1 MSVLEGQW
9 IDVFRAGQY
18 GEKGTYSPADLDAI
32 VTNYDPARHEAPVVV
47 GHPETDA
54 PAFGWVA
61 AVRRVGD
68 MLQAK
73 LRQIAPQF
81 EALLREGRFKKRSV
95 GFYRTASG
103 LALRHLGFLGAIAP
117 EVKGLTDLQLCEF
130 SDSGTLTTVEFQG
143 VRLEVLSNFRVN
155 AAAGVRR
162 VGSWNFNE
170 PAGEGLAVEG
180 REIDQRICVVVIESK
195 IRRMKPLTYTE
206 AYDIVR
212 EEIANVAGEGRETD
226 QRIRAVVIESK
237 KAREKPLTYA
247 EARDIVREEMPNA
260 VRGTP

>member
-9 IDVFRAGQY
+9 IDLFRAGEY
-18 GEKGTYSPADLDAI
+18 SDKGRYTPADLDAM
-32 VTNYDPARHEAPVVV
+32 VANYDPAHHEAPVVV

-61 AVRRVGD
+61 GLRRVGD

-81 EALLREGRFKKRSV
+81 EALVREGRFKKRSV
-95 GFYRTASG
+95 AFYRTARG
-103 LALRHLGFLGAIAP
+103 LALRHLGFLGASPP

-130 SDSGTLTTVEFQG
+130 SDSGTFITVEFQG
-143 VRLEVLSNFRVN
+143 LRLDTLSNFRVN
-155 AAAGVRR
+155 TAAGVRR

-170 PAGEGLAVEG
+170 PTGDSLFVEG
-180 REIDQRICVVVIESK
+180 REMDQRIRAVVIESK
-195 IRRMKPLTYTE
+195 IRRMKPLTYAE
-206 AYDIVR
+206 AHDIVR
-212 EEIANVAGEGRETD
+212 EEMANVAVEGREMD

-237 KAREKPLTYA
+237 KVREKPLTYA
-247 EARDIVREEMPNA
+247 EARDFVREEMATA
-260 VRGTP
+260 VRGTI